1 MNESYIMNKY
11 GITLAE
17 RDEIMKYQDYK
28 CPGCGRDLRECRPE
42 VDHEHITMKMIDVVL
57 VKGSVFEQIGFTD
70 KWIASVIVGGK
81 RITARAQTK
90 TAVIKLVKQ
99 AAKRPSVRGICC
111 GGRYAGCNRKMG
123 RLDNIPWLENTV
135 KYLKSPPAR
144 TVLSVVSVKTE
155 IEK

>member
-1 MNESYIMNKY
+1 MNEAYILNKY

-17 RDEIMKYQDYK
+17 REAIMKFQDYK

-42 VDHEHITMKMIDVVL
+42 VDHEHVTLKMIQTHQFL
-57 VKGSVFEQIGFTD
+57 S
-70 KWIASVIVGGK
+70 AAPYARGGK
-81 RITARAQTK
+81 AWYGTVTLSSGTVVSAGAGTK
-90 TAVIKLVKQ
+90 AEVIKKVKQ

-135 KYLKSPPAR
+135 KYLKNPPAR
-144 TVLSVVSVKTE
+144 IVLS
-155 IEK
+155 